1 MLDGDTVTLLDRDK
15 AQHRIRLAGIDAPEK
30 SQAFGQASK
39 QSLSDLVFAQDV
51 TVETGKTDKYGRQV
65 GKIIVA
71 GVDANLE
78 QVKRGLAWHYKAYA
92 REQSQADRVA
102 YAVAEDAAKASKVG
116 LWRDAEPM
124 PPWSFRR
131 LSKGTNSGRETP

>member
-1 MLDGDTVTLLDRDK
+1 MLDGDTVTLLDLDMV
-15 AQHRIRLAGIDAPEK
+15 QHRIRLAGIDAPEK

-51 TVETGKTDKYGRQV
+51 MVETGKSDKYGRLV
-65 GKIIVA
+65 GKVTVT

-92 REQSQADRVA
+92 REQSKADRDA
-102 YAVAEDAAKASKVG
+102 YAAAEDAARLGRIG
-116 LWRDAEPM
+116 LWRDITPI
-124 PPWSFRR
+124 PPWEFRR
-131 LSKGTNSGRETP
+131 QKKATRASDL